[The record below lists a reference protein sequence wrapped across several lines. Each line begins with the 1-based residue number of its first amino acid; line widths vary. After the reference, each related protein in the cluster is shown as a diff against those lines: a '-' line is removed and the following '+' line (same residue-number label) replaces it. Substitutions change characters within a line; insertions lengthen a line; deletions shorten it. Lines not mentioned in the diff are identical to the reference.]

1 MTPPDSVNR
10 SFDGRNAANQKL
22 HCVNAEMHGSLAAYR
37 NEPSSANFFQMSV
50 AMIAYKEA
58 FDAYS
63 KACEDFLAAED
74 NYYRKPTPSA

>member
-1 MTPPDSVNR
+1 
-10 SFDGRNAANQKL
+10 
-22 HCVNAEMHGSLAAYR
+22 MHGSLAAYR